1 LKYISLIKAMARKR
15 IQLHTKILLGLVIG
29 LLFGLVVIFTGI
41 PATLVIHYIKPFG
54 TIFVNALKMV
64 AMPLILAS
72 LIVGV
77 ANLGD
82 ISKLSRMGGRTIG
95 IYMITTIIA
104 TTIGLLIVNVIE
116 PGKIITEETRSE
128 LMGMFEQDAFKNAE
142 VAKKIKDQGPLQ
154 PLINIIPDN
163 LFDSASKNSNMLQIV
178 FFAILFGIALLQIK
192 SDKKH
197 IIIGFF
203 EGLNDVV
210 IRIIHYIMMFAPYG
224 VFALISTLIVEIAG
238 NNPAKAVEILSAL
251 LMYSG
256 TVLLGLLLMI
266 FLVYPTIFKLFTKV
280 KYNTFFKG
288 IRDAQLLAFSTSSS
302 SATLPVT
309 MESVENNLNVSEEV
323 SSFVLPLGATI
334 NMDGTSLYQSVA
346 AVFIAHAMGIEL
358 SVTSQL
364 AIVLTAVLASIGS
377 AGVPGAGMV
386 MLVIVLE
393 AAGIPAAGLALII
406 APDRPLDMCRTVVN
420 VTGDATVSMVIAQSE
435 GEQVGQKRVIN
446 ENEK

>member
-1 LKYISLIKAMARKR
+1 MIKMKLP
-15 IQLHTKILLGLVIG
+15 LHTKILIGLVTG
-29 LLFGLVVIFTGI
+29 LLFGLLCIFTGI
-41 PATLVIHYIKPFG
+41 PVSLVVNYIKPFG
-54 TIFVNALKMV
+54 TVFVSALKMI

-77 ANLGD
+77 SNLGD
-82 ISKLSRMGGRTIG
+82 ISRLSRMGGKTIAV
-95 IYMITTIIA
+95 YMTTTIIA
-104 TTIGLLIVNVIE
+104 TTIGLLIVNMVK
-116 PGKIITEETRSE
+116 PGKIITEQTRTE
-128 LMGMFEQDAFKNAE
+128 LMEMFERDATQKTD
-142 VAKKIKDQGPLQ
+142 VAKKLREDGPLQ
-154 PLINIIPDN
+154 PLVNIIPDN
-163 LFDSASKNSNMLQIV
+163 LFGAASENENMLQIV
-178 FFAILFGIALLQIK
+178 FFAIIFGVALLQIK
-192 SDKKH
+192 SKKKAV
-197 IIIGFF
+197 IIGFF

-210 IRIIHYIMMFAPYG
+210 IQIIHYIMMFAPYG

-238 NNPAKAVEILSAL
+238 DNPSKALEILSAL
-251 LMYSG
+251 LSYAA
-256 TVLLGLLLMI
+256 TVLAGLLIMI
-266 FLVYPTIFKLFTKV
+266 FLVYPSIFRLFTKV
-280 KYNTFFKG
+280 KYRTFFKG

-346 AVFIAHAMGIEL
+346 AVFIAHAMGLEL
-358 SVTSQL
+358 SITSQI

-393 AAGIPAAGLALII
+393 AAGIPAAGLALIV

-420 VTGDATVSMVIAQSE
+420 ITGDATVAMVVASSE
-435 GEQVGQKRVIN
+435 GEQVGMKRVIN
-446 ENEK
+446 ENED

>member
-1 LKYISLIKAMARKR
+1 
-15 IQLHTKILLGLVIG
+15 
-29 LLFGLVVIFTGI
+29 
-41 PATLVIHYIKPFG
+41 
-54 TIFVNALKMV
+54 MV

-77 ANLGD
+77 SNLGD
-82 ISKLSRMGGRTIG
+82 ISKLSRMGGKTIG
-95 IYMITTIIA
+95 IYLMTTVIA
-104 TTIGLLIVNVIE
+104 TTIGLLIVNTIQ
-116 PGKIITEETRSE
+116 PGKIITDETRTE
-128 LMGMFEQDAFKNAE
+128 LMNMFEQDAEQKTG
-142 VAKKIKDQGPLQ
+142 VAKKIKDEGPMQ
-154 PLINIIPDN
+154 PLINIIPEN
-163 LFDSASKNSNMLQIV
+163 LFDAASKNSNMLQIV
-178 FFAILFGIALLQIK
+178 FFAIIFGVALLQIK
-192 SDKKH
+192 SDKKN
-197 IIIGFF
+197 IVIGFF

-210 IRIIHYIMMFAPYG
+210 IRIIHYIMVFAPYG

-238 NNPAKAVEILSAL
+238 NNPAKALEILNAL
-251 LMYSG
+251 TLYAI
-256 TVLLGLLLMI
+256 TVLLGLLIMI
-266 FLVYPTIFKLFTKV
+266 FAVYPLILKIFTKV
-280 KYNTFFKG
+280 KYKTFFKG

-346 AVFIAHAMGIEL
+346 AVFIAHAMGLEL
-358 SVTSQL
+358 SLTSQL

-393 AAGIPAAGLALII
+393 AAGIPAAGLALIV

-420 VTGDATVSMVIAQSE
+420 VTGDATVAMTVASTE
-435 GEQVGQKRVIN
+435 GEQVGIKRVIT
-446 ENEK
+446 ENED

>member
-1 LKYISLIKAMARKR
+1 MVKKKFP
-15 IQLHTKILLGLVIG
+15 LHTKILLGLLIG
-29 LLFGLVVIFTGI
+29 LLFGLLCIFTGI
-41 PATLVIHYIKPFG
+41 PSTFVIHYIKPFG

-77 ANLGD
+77 SNLGD
-82 ISKLSRMGGRTIG
+82 ISKLSRMGGKTIG
-95 IYMITTIIA
+95 IYLMTTVIA
-104 TTIGLLIVNVIE
+104 TTIGLLIVNTIQ
-116 PGKIITEETRSE
+116 PGKIITDATRTE
-128 LMGMFEQDAFKNAE
+128 LMNMFEQDAEQKTG
-142 VAKKIKDQGPLQ
+142 VAKKIKDEGPMQ
-154 PLINIIPDN
+154 PLINIIPEN
-163 LFDSASKNSNMLQIV
+163 LFDAASKNSNMLQIV
-178 FFAILFGIALLQIK
+178 FFAIIFGVALLQIK
-192 SDKKH
+192 SDKKN
-197 IIIGFF
+197 IVIGFF

-210 IRIIHYIMMFAPYG
+210 IRIIHYIMVFAPYG

-238 NNPAKAVEILSAL
+238 NNPAKALEILNAL
-251 LMYSG
+251 TLYAI
-256 TVLLGLLLMI
+256 TVLLGLLIMI
-266 FLVYPTIFKLFTKV
+266 FAVYPLILKIFTKV
-280 KYNTFFKG
+280 KYKTFFKG

-346 AVFIAHAMGIEL
+346 AVFIAHAMCLEL
-358 SVTSQL
+358 SLTSQL

-393 AAGIPAAGLALII
+393 AAGIPAAGLALIV

-420 VTGDATVSMVIAQSE
+420 VTGDATVAMTVASTE
-435 GEQVGQKRVIN
+435 GEQVGIKRVIT
-446 ENEK
+446 ENED

>member
-1 LKYISLIKAMARKR
+1 MARKR
-15 IQLHTKILLGLVIG
+15 IPLHTKILLGLLFG
-29 LLFGLVVIFTGI
+29 LLFGLLCIFTGI
-41 PATLVIHYIKPFG
+41 PNTFVIYYIKPFG

-95 IYMITTIIA
+95 VYMITTVIA
-104 TTIGLLIVNVIE
+104 TTIGLLIVNIIK
-116 PGKIITEETRSE
+116 PGKIITPETRTE
-128 LMGMFEQDAFKNAE
+128 LMGMFE
-142 VAKKIKDQGPLQ
+142 KDVFQKTGEAQKLREEGPLQ
-154 PLINIIPDN
+154 PLVNIIPEN
-163 LFDSASKNSNMLQIV
+163 LFESAAENANMLQIV
-178 FFAILFGIALLQIK
+178 FFAIIFGVALLQIK

-197 IIIGFF
+197 IVIGFF
-203 EGLNDVV
+203 DGLNDVI
-210 IRIIHYIMMFAPYG
+210 IRIIHYIMMLAPYG
-224 VFALISTLIVEIAG
+224 VFALIATLIVEIAG
-238 NNPAKAVEILSAL
+238 NNASKALEILSAL
-251 LMYSG
+251 LLYSA
-256 TVLLGLLLMI
+256 TVLIGLLIMI
-266 FLVYPTIFKLFTKV
+266 LVVYPTIFKIFTKV
-280 KYNTFFKG
+280 KYRTFFKG
-288 IRDAQLLAFSTSSS
+288 IREAQLLAFSTSSS

-346 AVFIAHAMGIEL
+346 AVFIAHAMGLEL
-358 SVTSQL
+358 SLTSQL
-364 AIVLTAVLASIGS
+364 AIIITAVLASIGS

-420 VTGDATVSMVIAQSE
+420 VTGDATVAMVVASAE
-435 GEQVGQKRVIN
+435 GEQVGGKRVIT
-446 ENEK
+446 EN

>member
-1 LKYISLIKAMARKR
+1 MAKKR
-15 IQLHTKILLGLVIG
+15 LQLHTKILLGLVIG
-29 LLFGLVVIFTGI
+29 LIFGLVCVFTGI
-41 PATLVIHYIKPFG
+41 PNTFVIHYIKPFG
-54 TIFVNALKMV
+54 TIFVNGLKMV

-77 ANLGD
+77 SNLGD
-82 ISKLSRMGGRTIG
+82 ISKLSRMGGKTVG
-95 IYMITTIIA
+95 IYLITTLLA
-104 TTIGLLIVNVIE
+104 TTIGLGIVNLIQ
-116 PGKIITEETRSE
+116 PGKIITEETRTE
-128 LMGMFEQDAFKNAE
+128 LMGMFEENVAQKTD
-142 VAKKIKDQGPLQ
+142 VAKKFQDEGPLQ

-163 LFDSASKNSNMLQIV
+163 LISSASENSNMLQIV

-192 SDKKH
+192 SDKKT

-210 IRIIHYIMMFAPYG
+210 IKIIHYIMMFAPYG

-238 NNPAKAVEILSAL
+238 NNPSKALEILNAL
-251 LMYSG
+251 VLYAV
-256 TVLLGLLLMI
+256 TVLIGLLIMI
-266 FLVYPTIFKLFTKV
+266 LIVYPSILKLFTKV
-280 KYNTFFKG
+280 RYKDFFKG

-309 MESVENNLNVSEEV
+309 MESVEKNLNVSEEV

-346 AVFIAHAMGIEL
+346 AVFIAHAMGLEL
-358 SVTSQL
+358 SLTSQL

-393 AAGIPAAGLALII
+393 AAGIPAAGLALIV

-420 VTGDATVSMVIAQSE
+420 VTGDATVAMTVASTE
-435 GEQVGQKRVIN
+435 GEQVGMKRVN
-446 ENEK
+446 T